1 MSYLSTGLG
10 IAKGAAAP
18 GTHTYTPDESS
29 T

>member
-18 GTHTYTPDESS
+18 GTHTYTADKSS